1 MLGEVSNQWAQLL
14 LVWGTNHWVELAGGR
29 ARLAA
34 VQTFLAVGRQL
45 IEGYGQHEG
54 LFMGY
59 LSKAFSLDWK
69 LTEITE

>member
-34 VQTFLAVGRQL
+34 DQTFLAVGSQL

-54 LFMGY
+54 L
-59 LSKAFSLDWK
+59 
-69 LTEITE
+69 I

>member
-34 VQTFLAVGRQL
+34 DQTFLAVGSQL

-54 LFMGY
+54 LIYGAA
-59 LSKAFSLDWK
+59 KGFSLDWR
-69 LTEITE
+69 LTEIRE